1 MYGKLFESMFDGTLA
16 DNWEALVVFQ
26 QMVILCDADGRIDMT
41 PIAMHRRTGIPL
53 EIINRGIAILAS
65 PDPQSRTSLEEGR
78 RIKLLDLQREWGWEI
93 VNHKHYRSIA
103 TRSDK
108 QQRDRERMRKLRE
121 SQGVASSRSTSQD
134 VASVADVA
142 HTDADADTDTDTNAN
157 AKSHGAS
164 KNFDEFW
171 TVVHQKIGKRAAERA
186 FARAVVHLGS
196 SALIAGRDEAAGKI
210 IEAMRLFALT
220 PDSKPK
226 DRTAIHPTTWLN
238 QGRYLDEVE
247 PSDASDTKTGSKLNQ
262 YMRENDGT

>member
-53 EIINRGIAILAS
+53 EIIKRGIAILVA
-65 PDPQSRTSLEEGR
+65 PDAQSRTSIEEGR
-78 RIKLLDLQREWGWEI
+78 RIKLLDVQREWGWEI
-93 VNHKHYRSIA
+93 VNHKYYRSIA
-103 TRSDK
+103 TRADK
-108 QQRDRERMRKLRE
+108 QQRDRERMRELRE
-121 SQGVASSRSTSQD
+121 SQGVANSRVASRG

-142 HTDADADTDTDTNAN
+142 HTDTDADADAKAK
-157 AKSHGAS
+157 AKSPGAS
-164 KNFDEFW
+164 KRFDDFW
-171 TVVHQKIGKRAAERA
+171 SVVHQKIGKRAAERA

-196 SALIAGRDEAAGKI
+196 SAVIAGRDAAAEKI

-247 PSDASDTKTGSKLNQ
+247 SNDASDTKTGSKLNQ
-262 YMRENDGT
+262 YMRDTDGT